1 MEVSAA
7 ATTATTPT
15 ATTPTAEKPKGGIAS
30 DFETFLKMLTTQL
43 KNQDP
48 TSPMDSADFAV
59 QLATFSGVEQQVK
72 TNDLLESLNSRLN
85 ESSLSE
91 IAGWVGM
98 EAKAAAPAYFYG
110 EPVALWP
117 EPDPNADYV
126 EVVAKNSAGEEVG
139 RYEIENASD
148 PVFWA
153 GAGTGGIVLPNG
165 LYSFEVASFKD
176 SKLLTTRP
184 AEVYSLVTEAR
195 MVNGTPTLVLLG
207 NKSFA
212 ATAITSIRN
221 QPE

>member
-1 MEVSAA
+1 MNVSAA
-7 ATTATTPT
+7 TTTPST
-15 ATTPTAEKPKGGIAS
+15 QAPAAKPKAGITS
-30 DFETFLKMLTTQL
+30 DFETFLKMLTVQL

-48 TSPMDSADFAV
+48 TSPMDSAEFAV

-72 TNDLLESLNSRLN
+72 TNDLLESLSARMN

-98 EAKAAAPAYFYG
+98 EAKATAPAYFYG

-117 EPDPNADYV
+117 EPDPDATSV
-126 EVVAKNSAGEEVG
+126 EVVAKNADGVEVG
-139 RYEIENASD
+139 RYPITKSSE
-148 PVFWA
+148 PVSWA
-153 GAGTGGIVLPNG
+153 GAGTDGTPLPNG
-165 LYSFEVASFKD
+165 LYTFEVESFKD
-176 SKLLTTRP
+176 GQLLTTKQ

-195 MVNGTPTLVLLG
+195 LVNGTPTLVLLG

-212 ATAITSIRN
+212 AASISSIRN

>member
-7 ATTATTPT
+7 ATAATTPI
-15 ATTPTAEKPKGGIAS
+15 AAKPKGGITS

-139 RYEIENASD
+139 RYEIENASE
-148 PVFWA
+148 PVSWA

-165 LYSFEVASFKD
+165 LYTFEVASFKD

-207 NKSFA
+207 NRSFA